1 MRQGKLVAG
10 VGLGWL
16 TAGGIWLVAE
26 VVRTTDSPYAIAQAV
41 LAFLLIWAGMAVL
54 LLVASAKPPEQRA
67 STDDLIRWLA
77 DERTRWQAQIATI
90 EEDEAQCNWI

>member
-26 VVRTTDSPYAIAQAV
+26 VVRTTDSP
-41 LAFLLIWAGMAVL
+41 
-54 LLVASAKPPEQRA
+54 
-67 STDDLIRWLA
+67 
-77 DERTRWQAQIATI
+77 
-90 EEDEAQCNWI
+90 